1 MRFYA
6 GACHGHYAGCGL
18 WAHGYARKEVA
29 AGAAVYGNVQHPMTC
44 YSSAKTHHG
53 NAGSTHMPDYRNLTP
68 LQQTKGYETINL
80 DVATHLFV
88 MKCVEYENRG
98 RVERSGVR
106 SPYLCK
112 NRNHVRI
119 YDIVLVEAFSSRTL
133 AAAFL
138 VQSATAMASAELAR
152 FSML

>member
-1 MRFYA
+1 
-6 GACHGHYAGCGL
+6 
-18 WAHGYARKEVA
+18 
-29 AGAAVYGNVQHPMTC
+29 
-44 YSSAKTHHG
+44 
-53 NAGSTHMPDYRNLTP
+53 MPESRNLTP
-68 LQQTKGYETINL
+68 LQQTKGYEMINL

-88 MKCVEYENRG
+88 MKCVDYENRG
-98 RVERSGVR
+98 QVERSGVR
-106 SPYLCK
+106 STYLCK

-119 YDIVLVEAFSSRTL
+119 YDIVLVEAFSSGTL